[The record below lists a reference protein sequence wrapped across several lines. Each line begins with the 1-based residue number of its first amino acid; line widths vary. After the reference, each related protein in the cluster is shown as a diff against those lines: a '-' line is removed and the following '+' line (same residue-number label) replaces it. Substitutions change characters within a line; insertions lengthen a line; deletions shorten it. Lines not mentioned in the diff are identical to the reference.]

1 MTEPMRLLVGIDGR
15 PGGEDAAELARV
27 LSANADGP
35 HLRLVTVL
43 FTGTLPMQFALLPEE
58 EASKV
63 GDMAEQARQK
73 VAGMPVESLV
83 YCGGSPA
90 AILTEIAEQD
100 QFDTIVV
107 GSPHRGAVGRV
118 LIGSTAMSLLNGSPS
133 DVAVAPKG
141 YAETTHEPFRRIA
154 VAYDGS
160 AEAKAAL
167 RRAEG
172 LARSAPARL
181 EVVTVVSPPVATA
194 TMAPGVSAPQFPPD
208 PERIIA
214 EGVDSVEPRLGV
226 EGTRL
231 DGDPAMELIR
241 HCEENAD
248 LLVLGSRGYGPVAR
262 VLLGSVSRRVV
273 VDAPCPVLVVARP

>member
-1 MTEPMRLLVGIDGR
+1 MRLLIGIDGR
-15 PGGEDAAELARV
+15 QGGEDAVELARV
-27 LSANADGP
+27 LGAGDAQSSV
-35 HLRLVTVL
+35 RLVRV
-43 FTGTLPMQFALLPEE
+43 FDTGALPMQFALLSEE
-58 EASKV
+58 EA
-63 GDMAEQARQK
+63 AEGHETVEHARQK
-73 VAGMPVESLV
+73 LPGMSVESLV
-83 YCGGSPA
+83 YGGGSPA
-90 AILTEIAEQD
+90 AILTSIAEED
-100 QFDTIVV
+100 GYDAIVV
-107 GSPHRGAVGRV
+107 GSSHRGALGRV
-118 LIGSTAMSLLNGSPS
+118 LIGNVGGSLLNGAPT

-141 YAETTHEPFRRIA
+141 YAETAHEPFRRIA

-172 LARSAPARL
+172 LARSAQARL

-194 TMAPGVSAPQFPPD
+194 PMAPGVSAPQFPPD
-208 PERIIA
+208 PERIIDEA
-214 EGVDSVEPRLGV
+214 VDSVEPRLDV

-248 LLVLGSRGYGPVAR
+248 LLVLGSRGYGPIAR

-273 VDAPCPVLVVARP
+273 IEAPCPVLVVSRS